1 MEILIQSIIT
11 FPTNSISQHN
21 LRIIIINTS
30 TSISYQSE
38 YSKEYSYTVNIFNTK
53 FKIYT

>member
-1 MEILIQSIIT
+1 METLIQSIIT
-11 FPTNSISQHN
+11 FPTNSISN
-21 LRIIIINTS
+21 TILRNIIINTG

-38 YSKEYSYTVNIFNTK
+38 YSKEYSYTGNIFSTK